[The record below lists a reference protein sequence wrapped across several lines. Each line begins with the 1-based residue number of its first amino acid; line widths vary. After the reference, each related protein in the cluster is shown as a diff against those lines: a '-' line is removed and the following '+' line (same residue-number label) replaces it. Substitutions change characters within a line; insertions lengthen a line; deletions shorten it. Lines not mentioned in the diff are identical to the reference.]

1 MNELKDLE
9 MDREKPKLR
18 LASLDFQRGVA
29 IWMMTFLHA
38 AANMYDSSFI
48 SENPGNILDLP
59 ISVILLIVFFG
70 FFAVWNSYFLFISTT
85 VNSLS
90 MSKKILNGQDPKK
103 ILLRQILTG
112 IGLLVVNIIDNSF
125 LYSGYFGMSI
135 RTGDWTNT
143 YPLWRGFF
151 EMGTLRIIAWSI
163 IVCSILIYFLL
174 KDKGYEKYRR
184 NMIILGSLAVIIII
198 ASQFVHNAV
207 DNINWTIPSILPT
220 GVDLGNNP
228 SWPSVDFQA
237 LNASFKS
244 WILTIFA
251 GDIEPIFPYFATAL
265 VGAMIGMTLSKP
277 EPIKKL
283 PLIGGISGLGTMGLG
298 GLFIGLG
305 FVSFG
310 NERPPLGN
318 YFIMF
323 GAQIC
328 SMFLLLWLVEYRG
341 KAQQFGDNII
351 VKHFRKW
358 GMISLSIYVLQIY
371 ELLPRF
377 VVGSIYN
384 LIFYPRINMVSG
396 SAFKIG
402 EEYKTLIFAIIAI
415 LFFELL
421 IYLWSKVNFYLSFE
435 WIITKSVSLVTKQ
448 TTYRLDVNAMMN
460 KIQWIDYKTIS
471 QQNQISK
478 ETINTSNSV

>member
-1 MNELKDLE
+1 MSEIRTADFSTPA
-9 MDREKPKLR
+9 PKQR
-18 LASLDFQRGVA
+18 IATLDFQRGLA
-29 IWMMTFLHA
+29 IFMMTFLHA

-48 SENPGNILDLP
+48 EDNPGNIFDMP
-59 ISVILLIVFFG
+59 VAVVILTIFLG

-90 MSKKILNGQDPKK
+90 MTKKISNGQDPKK
-103 ILLRQILTG
+103 VLFRQILTG
-112 IGLLVVNIIDNSF
+112 VGLLAVNIIDNSF
-125 LYSGYFGMSI
+125 LYSGYFGSSI

-163 IVCSILIYFLL
+163 IICSILLYFLL
-174 KDKGYEKYRR
+174 KDGGIEKYKR
-184 NMIILGSLAVIIII
+184 NMIIFGSLAGIILI

-207 DNINWTIPSILPT
+207 DNINWIVPTNLPP
-220 GVDLGNNP
+220 GVNLGSNP
-228 SWPSVDFQA
+228 SWPGIDFQA

-251 GDIEPIFPYFATAL
+251 GDIEPIFPYLATAL
-265 VGAMIGMTLSKP
+265 IGAMIGLTLSKK
-277 EPIKKL
+277 EQNKRM
-283 PLIGGISGLGTMGLG
+283 PLYGTLAGIGTLALG
-298 GLFIGLG
+298 GMFIALG

-318 YFIMF
+318 YLVMF

-328 SMFLLLWLVEYRG
+328 TMFLFLWLVEFRG
-341 KAQQFGDNII
+341 KAEQFGNNRF
-351 VKHFRKW
+351 VKHFRLW

-377 VVGSIYN
+377 IVGSFYN
-384 LIFYPRINMVSG
+384 LIFYPQINMVAGGAFG
-396 SAFKIG
+396 SG
-402 EEYKTLIFAIIAI
+402 EEYKTLIFAVIAI

-421 IYLWSKVNFYLSFE
+421 VYLWSKVNFFLSFE
-435 WIITKSVSLVTKQ
+435 WCITKTVSLITKQ
-448 TTYRLDVNAMMN
+448 TTYRLDVESMMN
-460 KIQWIDYKTIS
+460 KIQWIDYK
-471 QQNQISK
+471 SK
-478 ETINTSNSV
+478 LNDQKTEEEVSSI